1 MPVAVVVGAQWGDEG
16 KGKVVDLL
24 TENADVVARWGGGAN
39 AGHTL
44 VVDGQKYVTHLMP
57 SGVLRRQVTCVVG
70 EGMVIDPK
78 ILLEEIRAFKKHGL
92 LADSSKLLISR
103 RAHMTLPHHRILDG
117 VREQGPAAVGSTKRG
132 IGPTYESKA
141 ARTGLRIDDLYRPDR
156 FRKRL
161 EANLQLLGPVFA
173 DAKDQL
179 PSVES
184 VIKEY
189 LAYGEELAPYVGDAS
204 YFLNKQI
211 DAGKNVL
218 LEGAQGVLLDIDH
231 GTYPFV
237 TSSSTTA
244 GGACAALGIGP
255 TKIKTVIGIVKAY
268 ATRVGMGPFPT
279 ELDDAVGAKIREAG
293 AEFGSTTGRPRRCGW
308 LDMPALRLAIRLSG
322 IESLALTKLDVLS
335 GMETVKVC
343 VAYKLRGKLLEEMPC
358 DPEDVDEVEP
368 VYEEHPGWKQTK
380 ADGGLDGLPET
391 AAKYL
396 DRVSELAGIPLSLI
410 SVGPGRDETIV
421 KGHPFE

>member
-24 TENADVVARWGGGAN
+24 TENADVVARWAGGAN

-44 VVDGQKYVTHLMP
+44 VVNGQKYITHLMP
-57 SGVLRRQVTCVVG
+57 SGVLRPQVTCVVG

-78 ILLEEIRAFKKHGL
+78 VLVEEIRAFRDVGL
-92 LADSSKLLISR
+92 LSDSSKLIVSR
-103 RAHMTLPHHRILDG
+103 RAHMTMPHHRILDG
-117 VREQGPAAVGSTKRG
+117 LREQGPAAVGSTKRG

-161 EANLQLLGPVFA
+161 EANMQLLAPVLA
-173 DAKDQL
+173 EAKDQL
-179 PSVES
+179 PSIEDVM
-184 VIKEY
+184 KDY
-189 LAYGEELAPYVGDAS
+189 LALAEEIAPYVGDAS
-204 YFLNKQI
+204 RFINEQI
-211 DAGKNVL
+211 SAGKNVL

-255 TKIKTVIGIVKAY
+255 TKISTVIGIVKAY

-279 ELDDAVGAKIREAG
+279 ELKEAVGAQIREAG

-308 LDMPALRLAIRLSG
+308 LDIPALRLAIRLSG

-335 GMETVKVC
+335 GMKTVKVC
-343 VAYKLRGKLLEEMPC
+343 VAYKLRGKVLEEMPV
-358 DPEDVDEVEP
+358 DPEDLEEVEP
-368 VYEEHPGWKQTK
+368 VFEEHPGWTETNSK
-380 ADGGLDGLPET
+380 GGLEGLPET
-391 AAKYL
+391 SRRYL
-396 DRVSELAGIPLSLI
+396 DRVSELAGVPLSLI
-410 SVGPGRDETIV
+410 SVGPDRDQTII